1 MTQDQTGIAALDE
14 RIPFLLSQ
22 LGAHIADEF
31 KRRLE
36 SLGLHPRATAILLAL
51 AEVDGQSQRELSVRL
66 GLHRNVM
73 VAMVDALEEQGLVE
87 RLPHPTDRRAFAVS
101 LTKSAREVL
110 PGLDRVVRDLEDQIT
125 APLSEGQRAALLTAL
140 QRMSAAAGLTPGVH
154 PGLA

>member
-1 MTQDQTGIAALDE
+1 MTQDPTGIAALDE

-22 LGAHIADEF
+22 LGSHIADEF

-110 PGLDRVVRDLEDQIT
+110 PALDRVVRDLEDQIT
-125 APLSEGQRAALLTAL
+125 APLSEVQRAALLTAL